1 MIIAVEDLMA
11 MVEFVGQSEKI
22 LQQKLNAV
30 EQLIRTYTNKYF
42 QTRYDRFFGNSLGYR
57 IFGTYQNLAV
67 GDTIQI
73 TQSDINDGLY
83 TITELG
89 DTYIRLDKNLLT
101 NDFNLV
107 TKVEYPDDVIAGVL
121 NLMIWEVQ
129 NRQKVGVKSETL
141 SSHSVTYFVL
151 DANISVMGY
160 PIALLGFLEP
170 YKKARF

>member
-11 MVEFVGQSEKI
+11 MAEFVGQSEKI

-30 EQLIRTYTNKYF
+30 EQLIRSYTNNNF
-42 QTRYDRFFGNSLGYR
+42 QNRYVRFFGNSLGNR

-129 NRQKVGVKSETL
+129 SRQKVGVKSETL
-141 SSHSVTYFVL
+141 SRHSVTYFDQ
-151 DANISVMGY
+151 DANNSVMGY